1 MKSKIKLDN
10 KPKSNLQ
17 WSEDAIW
24 TKMVK
29 KWDDTGKGGAF

>member
-1 MKSKIKLDN
+1 MTKSKIKPN
-10 KPKSNLQ
+10 NQPKSNLQ

-29 KWDDTGKGGAF
+29 KWD